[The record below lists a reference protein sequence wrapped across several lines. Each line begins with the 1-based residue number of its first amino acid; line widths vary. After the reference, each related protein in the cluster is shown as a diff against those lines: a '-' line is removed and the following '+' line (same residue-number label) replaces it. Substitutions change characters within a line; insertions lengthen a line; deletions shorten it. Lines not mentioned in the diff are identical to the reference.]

1 MDSRL
6 WNLQALC
13 ALIVICESCSFFS
26 LNKCIHIVIH
36 GMCVC
41 VCVCIVQFFCQCIG
55 ISSSS
60 LYFVVI
66 VECNIVNVVNF
77 IEVQI
82 ESVLDLDASSSKLIT
97 PRPKSYNIRE
107 KCEHKDSKHIQ
118 HK

>member
-1 MDSRL
+1 MGCV
-6 WNLQALC
+6 C
-13 ALIVICESCSFFS
+13 A
-26 LNKCIHIVIH
+26 
-36 GMCVC
+36 CVC
-41 VCVCIVQFFCQCIG
+41 VLYNSQLFFCQCIG